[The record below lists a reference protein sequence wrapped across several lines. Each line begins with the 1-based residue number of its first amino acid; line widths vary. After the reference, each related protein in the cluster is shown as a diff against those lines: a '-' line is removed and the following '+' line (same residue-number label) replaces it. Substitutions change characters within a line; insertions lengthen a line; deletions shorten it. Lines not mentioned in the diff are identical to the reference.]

1 MLHMK
6 RATLFPQQ
14 IFHCRKVI
22 QLNQDVKKILALF
35 RTVNHDSPF
44 LQLPRVTLLGNLQCG
59 IENHDGILQYSSEL
73 VTVKTGNYR
82 IYIEGTGLVIT
93 SLSAEAFYVEGKIG
107 QVRYEV

>member
-44 LQLPRVTLLGNLQCG
+44 WQLEKEMLCG
-59 IENHDGILQYSSEL
+59 
-73 VTVKTGNYR
+73 K
-82 IYIEGTGLVIT
+82 
-93 SLSAEAFYVEGKIG
+93 EAVW
-107 QVRYEV
+107 